1 MDTAAA
7 SDTNVCTIQ
16 YTSDLASLGE
26 IRRELSELLGG
37 SSLAGDQDAVDGLL
51 LAASEAVANVI
62 EHAHG
67 CDGRQARIEV
77 ESVGA
82 AVELR
87 IFDSGGTTPDLEAAA
102 LPDPMS
108 ERGRGMFLIQTL
120 ADDCSF
126 ETTPAGEAFLR
137 LVKGRTDG
145 RC

>member
-1 MDTAAA
+1 MNVAA
-7 SDTNVCTIQ
+7 SAPQVATIE
-16 YTSDLASLGE
+16 YTSELAALSG
-26 IRRELSELLGG
+26 IRRTLSEMLAA
-37 SSLAGDQDAVDGLL
+37 SSLCDDQDAVDGLV

-67 CDGRQARIEV
+67 CDGRPARIEV
-77 ESVGA
+77 ESRAA

-87 IFDSGGTTPDLEAAA
+87 IFDSGGGTPSLDDAD
-102 LPDPMS
+102 LPDAMA

-137 LVKGRTDG
+137 LVKARTDG
-145 RC
+145 RS